1 MNNDS
6 FNNKIFYK
14 TINKAKSNRTN
25 RINRTNLHRLNL
37 NNIKNIDNNTKIPKI
52 KNEVYRCNSQPR
64 LFSLIDIKDRFHSKA
79 PSVPNQ
85 YKRKIYNNINK
96 ILYTK
101 NKNINPFQIP
111 QIEYN
116 IKDRN
121 SNFNNQNKST
131 INIDKKEN
139 EKKIKK
145 NKSQENFKIN
155 DYKIQSALISRK
167 ERLYKPYCWDKYDLS
182 EIKKEQRDKLMPEGY
197 EFFEKK
203 IMDYNQNYLDNNYIK
218 TSANIKNNINKEK
231 ENIKNPN
238 KYILIRK
245 LNKLKQYQS
254 DIFFLKQKQKE
265 KEEIKNNKDYN
276 KLINLNKTNERNK
289 YNDSDIFNL
298 KKEDQSI
305 IEKSGERSYFRK
317 ILMKKTNQDKNNLSY
332 NVNNESLIGWG
343 LRDPLPSLLNYTSSK
358 YNLLNM
364 DMPNIGNTKE
374 SIFKESKNISIH
386 FNPTHKKKSL
396 CEFIDLSR
404 VSAPNINNDYNEAYN
419 HNPNIF
425 KRKNDINSEYYDIYN
440 KYNSLCDKP
449 FQKFNPI
456 NN

>member
-1 MNNDS
+1 MINNNS
-6 FNNKIFYK
+6 YSNQKFYK
-14 TINKAKSNRTN
+14 TINKPRTNKTNRTN
-25 RINRTNLHRLNL
+25 ICRLKL
-37 NNIKNIDNNTKIPKI
+37 NSIKNIENNVKNQRI
-52 KNEVYRCNSQPR
+52 KNEEYRCNSQPR

-79 PSVPNQ
+79 PNVPNQ

-96 ILYTK
+96 LLYAK
-101 NKNINPFQIP
+101 NNNINIFQIP

-116 IKDRN
+116 IRN
-121 SNFNNQNKST
+121 TNNNFNHKNKSMVS
-131 INIDKKEN
+131 INKKESQ
-139 EKKIKK
+139 KKFKK
-145 NKSQENFKIN
+145 NKSQENLKIN

-167 ERLYKPYCWDKYDLS
+167 ERLYKPYCWDYHDLS
-182 EIKKEQRDKLMPEGY
+182 EIKKDQRDKLMPEGY
-197 EFFEKK
+197 EFFEKNV
-203 IMDYNQNYLDNNYIK
+203 MDYSQSYLDNNYIK
-218 TSANIKNNINKEK
+218 TNVNINNNKIINNTI
-231 ENIKNPN
+231 ENSKNKN
-238 KYILIRK
+238 QYILIRK

-265 KEEIKNNKDYN
+265 KEEIKNNKDFHKIN
-276 KLINLNKTNERNK
+276 NLNKIKDINK

-298 KKEDQSI
+298 KKEDNSI

-317 ILMKKTNQDKNNLSY
+317 LKNKSMNQDKNYISY
-332 NVNNESLIGWG
+332 NVNNESLLGWG

-364 DMPNIGNTKE
+364 EIKNIGNTKE
-374 SIFKESKNISIH
+374 NIFKESKNISIH

-404 VSAPNINNDYNEAYN
+404 VSAPNINNDYNEAFN
-419 HNPNIF
+419 NNPNIF

-456 NN
+456 K